1 MSVSKRLIIN
11 CGASRVTAAV
21 ISSHGGSLQIDKLVT
36 EDLQYD
42 FSNEEAILPSVGAA
56 LKVLAQTHKLSGKA
70 TLIIPGNQVLTK
82 TIRIPHIEEAKRAQI
97 IAFEAQQNIP
107 YPLHE
112 VVWDSQVVGDDGVE
126 TEVLFIAAKSNL
138 VDEFCGYVSAAGFT
152 AESIS
157 AATVLDYNTLQFA
170 YPELDDDV
178 LLINIGAR
186 STNLLFRN
194 PEGFFVRNIQLGGNS
209 LTQNIADSLG
219 KPFLQAE
226 AVKHK
231 FFAEKN
237 GYSEDD
243 SGAKL
248 LTSCSES
255 FMRRMSQEITR
266 SIVNYR
272 RQKGGAAPKRI
283 LLNGRGS
290 LLKGLAEQ
298 LSTTQ
303 KVPVEFFDPLQN
315 VTLEGSIDTD
325 IDVLRMQTSEI
336 IGEACRGMIP
346 DAAGVNLLPES
357 IQSAIAFARK
367 KPFVLIAAACLA
379 LVPLPAWVAIKSAH
393 AVTSEQVRVI
403 QAGLQPLQSSQ
414 AQIRDFQVQAEA
426 ASQAIQR
433 VEGLVNS
440 KSNWIQFFAELQE
453 SLHLA
458 EDVWLDKLNIVRE
471 QSADGKSSYE
481 VLVEGQLLV
490 REAVNS
496 AENVDENALSDQLK
510 SLRASFEDSEFIVS
524 SHSPVITWTKLQ
536 EGLNVLPF
544 SINLVVDPA
553 KPL

>member
-1 MSVSKRLIIN
+1 M
-11 CGASRVTAAV
+11 
-21 ISSHGGSLQIDKLVT
+21 
-36 EDLQYD
+36 
-42 FSNEEAILPSVGAA
+42 
-56 LKVLAQTHKLSGKA
+56 
-70 TLIIPGNQVLTK
+70 PGNQILTK

-126 TEVLFIAAKSNL
+126 TEVLFIAAKSSM
-138 VDEFCGYVSAAGFT
+138 VDEFCGHVSAAGFT

-194 PEGFFVRNIQLGGNS
+194 PDGFFVRNIQLGGNS

-219 KPFLQAE
+219 KPFSQAE

-231 FFAEKN
+231 FFAENN

-290 LLKGLAEQ
+290 LLKGLSEQ

-315 VTLEGSIDTD
+315 VTLEGSIDTG
-325 IDVLRMQTSEI
+325 IEVLRLQTSEI

-346 DAAGVNLLPES
+346 NAAGVNLLPES
-357 IQSAIAFARK
+357 IQVAMAFSRK
-367 KPFVLIAAACLA
+367 KPFILAAALCLA
-379 LVPLPAWVAIKSAH
+379 LAPLPALVAFKSANS
-393 AVTSEQVRVI
+393 ATSDQIRVI
-403 QAGLQPLQSSQ
+403 QSGLQPLQSIQ
-414 AQIRDFQVQAEA
+414 AQIRTFQEQAEA
-426 ASQAIQR
+426 SSQAIQR
-433 VEGLVNS
+433 VKGLENS

-458 EDVWLDKLNIVRE
+458 EDVWLDKLNVIRE
-471 QSADGKSSYE
+471 LSADGKSSYE
-481 VLVEGQLLV
+481 VVLEGQLLV
-490 REAVNS
+490 REAVHGT
-496 AENVDENALSDQLK
+496 ENVDEDALAGQLK
-510 SLRASFEDSEFIVS
+510 SLRSSFEDSEFIVS
-524 SHSPVITWTKLQ
+524 SHSPVVTWTKLH

>member
-1 MSVSKRLIIN
+1 MSASKRLIIN

-21 ISSHGGSLQIDKLVT
+21 ISSHGGSLQIEKLVT

-42 FSNEEAILPSVGAA
+42 FSNEEALLPSVGVA
-56 LKVLAQTHKLSGKA
+56 LKALAQTHKLSGKA

-152 AESIS
+152 AESIC

-237 GYSEDD
+237 DYSEDD

-315 VTLEGSIDTD
+315 VTLDGSIDPD

-346 DAAGVNLLPES
+346 DGAGVNLLPES
-357 IQSAIAFARK
+357 IQSALAFAQK
-367 KPFVLIAAACLA
+367 KPFILIAAACLA

-393 AVTSEQVRVI
+393 SVTSEQVRVI

-414 AQIRDFQVQAEA
+414 AQIRDSQAQAE
-426 ASQAIQR
+426 AIQR

-440 KSNWIQFFAELQE
+440 KSNWIQFFAELQQ

-471 QSADGKSSYE
+471 QSADGQSSYE

-490 REAVNS
+490 REALNG
-496 AENVDENALSDQLK
+496 AENVDEDVLSDQLK

-524 SHSPVITWTKLQ
+524 SHSLVIAWTKLQ